1 MGTLVDGDDAVA
13 AAAAAFDFAQ
23 DGAVVFRGFPVAAAV
38 APVVV
43 VAEVAPEVVEVG
55 WLGFYLEVG

>member
-1 MGTLVDGDDAVA
+1 MGTLVDEDD

-23 DGAVVFRGFPVAAAV
+23 DGAVVFRGFPVAAAAV